1 MGKVDVN
8 RQFGLLVAFTLLA
21 WLGLYLHN
29 DVDLPTLTIL
39 SPENSLPAL
48 VSGVLVCAWRVTP
61 WKRAVA
67 TILLAWSILHLVGGG
82 ILSVLPLPIWPYE
95 PAQTMTHYAMH
106 LLYGAAQLPLIW
118 LLADM
123 VRARVPTLET
133 DRLALRPIAADDA
146 YVLHRISNEPGVRRY
161 LWDDEP
167 VEKATIRDLISQ
179 SIQMYLEEGIGL
191 FGVRRRGSE
200 SFIGFCGFV
209 RLEGMQ
215 EPELAYEL
223 TQEAWGEGIATEAV
237 LACMCHGFV
246 AAGLQRTI
254 AGADTPNVASARVI
268 EKLGMRFVGSVNPKA
283 PEEPYYAVYRE
294 EFLIGSGRE
303 E

>member
-1 MGKVDVN
+1 M
-8 RQFGLLVAFTLLA
+8 
-21 WLGLYLHN
+21 
-29 DVDLPTLTIL
+29 
-39 SPENSLPAL
+39 
-48 VSGVLVCAWRVTP
+48 
-61 WKRAVA
+61 A

-161 LWDDEP
+161 LVGRRAGREGTDP
-167 VEKATIRDLISQ
+167 RSDLAEHPRGCTSKRA
-179 SIQMYLEEGIGL
+179 SACSAH
-191 FGVRRRGSE
+191 RRRGSE
-200 SFIGFCGFV
+200 SLIGFCGFV

-215 EPELAYEL
+215 EPELA
-223 TQEAWGEGIATEAV
+223 T
-237 LACMCHGFV
+237 
-246 AAGLQRTI
+246 
-254 AGADTPNVASARVI
+254 S
-268 EKLGMRFVGSVNPKA
+268 
-283 PEEPYYAVYRE
+283 
-294 EFLIGSGRE
+294 
-303 E
+303 